1 MFLDNYHYLKNKEI
15 YISTLLFLFSFFS
28 RIPVIILFGDT
39 SLEYEWLYLVSNLI
53 EHGQLV
59 YQTFDNGF
67 LLPNLWM
74 PPLYAYYLYI
84 FSFFNLEDQNYIFL
98 ILMSQIFLASISVII
113 FYKINKLFF
122 SREISFFSSLIFSL
136 FPLHLFACSQIS
148 SISLQTLLLIFFIYF
163 FLQITK
169 KKDLLSIIYFSITA
183 GLLILLRGE
192 FWFIFLLTI
201 VYLFLF
207 LKIKIKKILLI
218 AAISFVVTSPYLI
231 RNLLIFE
238 KITVLQSLGYNL
250 WKGNHPIAK
259 KNSIVEGVETI
270 NDENILKQMNAIKID
285 KYYRIN
291 WDKIF
296 LDSAIKNIKEDPAGH
311 LVFYFKK
318 VASYTLI
325 NFRSHDPRYWN
336 PFHFIPLLLFGITS
350 LIGIILSDKKS
361 RQLNY
366 LILLFFV
373 NVGIFS
379 TFSIMPRYKLVIL
392 PLQIIFTNVLIKRIK
407 EKFFNRRKNN

>member
-15 YISTLLFLFSFFS
+15 YISILLFLFSFFS

-84 FSFFNLEDQNYIFL
+84 FSFFNLENQNYIFL
-98 ILMSQIFLASISVII
+98 VLATQIVLASISVII

-122 SREISFFSSLIFSL
+122 SRKISFFSSLIFSL
-136 FPLHLFACSQIS
+136 FPLHLYACSQIS
-148 SISLQTLLLIFFIYF
+148 SISLQTFLSIFFIYF
-163 FLQITK
+163 FLQITN
-169 KKDLLSIIYFSITA
+169 KKDLLSVIYFSITA

-192 FWFIFLLTI
+192 FWFIFLLTLL
-201 VYLFLF
+201 YLFLF
-207 LKIKIKKILLI
+207 LKIKMKKILLI
-218 AAISFVVTSPYLI
+218 ASISLIITSPYLI
-231 RNLLIFE
+231 RNFLIFE

-250 WKGNHPIAK
+250 WKGNHPLAK
-259 KNSIVEGVETI
+259 ENSIVEGVETT
-270 NDENILKQMNAIKID
+270 NENILEQIDALKID
-285 KYYRIN
+285 KYYRIK
-291 WDKIF
+291 WDGLF
-296 LDSAIKNIKEDPAGH
+296 LDLAIKNLKEDPPGH
-311 LVFYFKK
+311 LIFYFKK
-318 VASYTLI
+318 ITSYIFI

-336 PFHFIPLLLFGITS
+336 PLHFIPLLLFGITS

-373 NVGIFS
+373 IVGIFS

-407 EKFFNRRKNN
+407 EKFFNRGKNN

>member
-15 YISTLLFLFSFFS
+15 YISILLFLFSFFS

-53 EHGQLV
+53 EHRQLV

-84 FSFFNLEDQNYIFL
+84 FSFFNLENQNYIFL
-98 ILMSQIFLASISVII
+98 VLVTQIVLASISVII

-122 SREISFFSSLIFSL
+122 SRKISFFSSLIFSL
-136 FPLHLFACSQIS
+136 FPLHLYACSQIS
-148 SISLQTLLLIFFIYF
+148 SISLQTFLSIFFIYF
-163 FLQITK
+163 FLQITN
-169 KKDLLSIIYFSITA
+169 KKDLLSVIYFSITA

-192 FWFIFLLTI
+192 FWFIFLLTLL
-201 VYLFLF
+201 YLFLF
-207 LKIKIKKILLI
+207 LKIKMKKILLI
-218 AAISFVVTSPYLI
+218 ASISLIITSPYLI
-231 RNLLIFE
+231 RNFLIFE

-250 WKGNHPIAK
+250 WKGNHPLAK
-259 KNSIVEGVETI
+259 ENSIVEGVETT
-270 NDENILKQMNAIKID
+270 NENILEQIDALKID
-285 KYYRIN
+285 KYYRIK
-291 WDKIF
+291 WDGFF
-296 LDSAIKNIKEDPAGH
+296 LDLAIKNLKEDPPGH
-311 LVFYFKK
+311 LIFYFKK
-318 VASYTLI
+318 ITSYIFI
-325 NFRSHDPRYWN
+325 NIRSHDPRYWN
-336 PFHFIPLLLFGITS
+336 PLHFIPLLLFGITS

-407 EKFFNRRKNN
+407 EKFFNRGKNN

>member
-15 YISTLLFLFSFFS
+15 YISILLFLFSFFS

-84 FSFFNLEDQNYIFL
+84 FSFFNLENQNYIFL
-98 ILMSQIFLASISVII
+98 VLVTQIVLASISVII

-122 SREISFFSSLIFSL
+122 SRKISFFSSLIFSL
-136 FPLHLFACSQIS
+136 FPLHLYACSQIS
-148 SISLQTLLLIFFIYF
+148 SISLQTFLSIFFIYF
-163 FLQITK
+163 FLQITN
-169 KKDLLSIIYFSITA
+169 KKDLLSVIYFSITA

-192 FWFIFLLTI
+192 FWFIFLLTLL
-201 VYLFLF
+201 YLFLF
-207 LKIKIKKILLI
+207 LKIKMKKILLI
-218 AAISFVVTSPYLI
+218 ASISLIITSPYLI
-231 RNLLIFE
+231 RNFLIFE

-250 WKGNHPIAK
+250 WKGNHPLAK
-259 KNSIVEGVETI
+259 ENSIVEGVETT
-270 NDENILKQMNAIKID
+270 NENILEQIDALKID
-285 KYYRIN
+285 KYYRIK
-291 WDKIF
+291 WDGLF
-296 LDSAIKNIKEDPAGH
+296 LDLAIKNLKEDPPGH
-311 LVFYFKK
+311 LIFYFKK
-318 VASYTLI
+318 ITSYIFI

-336 PFHFIPLLLFGITS
+336 PLHFIPLLLFGITS

-373 NVGIFS
+373 IVGIFS

-407 EKFFNRRKNN
+407 EKFFNRGKNN